1 MRFDLVN
8 TVAGPSEDD
17 VEHIL
22 QPHSLFL
29 SYWKSLSTSNVS
41 YFNLKLHCEEGGKA
55 PNTRK

>member
-22 QPHSLFL
+22 QPHSFFFVLLEITVNFKCVLFQP
-29 SYWKSLSTSNVS
+29 
-41 YFNLKLHCEEGGKA
+41 KA
-55 PNTRK
+55 PL